1 MALEGK
7 IERVASLDEKET
19 QVDKMETKVT
29 ERTQPVEGK
38 FEAMMDKKL
47 PEQDA
52 ATKTAAS
59 EKPNVED
66 IAREQSQVQTQNR
79 ALTNQD
85 LVAQTS
91 EASQRI
97 EQVKSELETPDL
109 EIKKP
114 VRRLMRNKLTHI
126 ADDLRIALSK
136 AGTEPVQAP
145 EVAGSQQIPSAAT
158 KFFDHLTHAQYQLD
172 HLGSYLQAMVATDK
186 DLAPANMLAIQIKV
200 NKVQQELEFFTNLLN
215 KSLESTK
222 ALMNV
227 QV

>member
-1 MALEGK
+1 MTLEGK
-7 IERVASLDEKET
+7 IERVASLDEKEA
-19 QVDKMETKVT
+19 QVDKLETKVT

-38 FEAMMDKKL
+38 FESMMDKKL

-52 ATKTAAS
+52 ALKTAAS
-59 EKPNVED
+59 DKPNVED
-66 IAREQSQVQTQNR
+66 IAREQSPVQNQNQ
-79 ALTNQD
+79 AVTNQD

-97 EQVKSELETPDL
+97 EQIKAELETPDL
-109 EIKKP
+109 DIKKP

-126 ADDLRIALSK
+126 DDDLRIALSK
-136 AGTEPVQAP
+136 AGTEPVDAP
-145 EVAGSQQIPSAAT
+145 LGAGGEGVPNVAT

-172 HLGSYLQAMVATDK
+172 HLGSYLQAMVDTGK
-186 DLAPANMLAIQIKV
+186 ELAPANMLAIQIKV

>member
-1 MALEGK
+1 MALEDK
-7 IERVASLDEKET
+7 IEKVASLDEKET
-19 QVDKMETKVT
+19 QLDKMETKVT

-38 FEAMMDKKL
+38 FETMMDKKL
-47 PEQDA
+47 TDEDGA
-52 ATKTAAS
+52 LKTAAS

-66 IAREQSQVQTQNR
+66 IARQQSQVNAHDR
-79 ALTNQD
+79 AVTKGD
-85 LVAQTS
+85 LVTQTT

-97 EQVKSELETPDL
+97 EQVKSELETPNL

-114 VRRLMRNKLTHI
+114 VRRLMRSKLTHI
-126 ADDLRIALSK
+126 AEDLQIALSK

-145 EVAGSQQIPSAAT
+145 EIAGSETVNPAT

-172 HLGSYLQAMVATDK
+172 HLGSYLQAMVDTEK
-186 DLAPANMLAIQIKV
+186 DLSPANMLAIQIKV

>member
-1 MALEGK
+1 MALEDK
-7 IERVASLDEKET
+7 IEKIASVNEKEM
-19 QVDKMETKVT
+19 QVDKIESKVA

-38 FEAMMDKKL
+38 FESVMDKKL
-47 PEQDA
+47 PEQDVA
-52 ATKTAAS
+52 AKTAAS

-66 IAREQSQVQTQNR
+66 IAREQSQMQTQNN
-79 ALTNQD
+79 AATSQD
-85 LVAQTS
+85 LVAKTT
-91 EASQRI
+91 EASQKI
-97 EQVKSELETPDL
+97 EQIKAELETPDL

-126 ADDLRIALSK
+126 TDDLRIAMSK
-136 AGTEPVQAP
+136 AGTEPVQVP
-145 EVAGSQQIPSAAT
+145 EIAGNQQANPAT

-172 HLGSYLQAMVATDK
+172 HLGSYLQAMVDTDK